1 MNSHTTQPVHARC
14 SKPRRA
20 INFTRDRRTV
30 RPGGKQCRPL
40 PQPPRLSLINPET
53 ASKPIKDALALLPV
67 INVFRAL
74 ANAESLYPY
83 FSNYLLQLFR
93 PMELDKALERM
104 IVLHVA
110 RRSDCIYAWRQ
121 NVVVGHSVGVTDEQ
135 IAALEKGEIKAS
147 CFSEAEQAAFAFTNE
162 VMDLIEATDHTYD
175 AVKKH
180 FSDRAITEMFY
191 VIGTYMMLARV
202 LRTGRIP
209 LDNKPADSP
218 Q

>member
-1 MNSHTTQPVHARC
+1 MSTATTA
-14 SKPRRA
+14 
-20 INFTRDRRTV
+20 
-30 RPGGKQCRPL
+30 
-40 PQPPRLSLINPET
+40 PRLSLIDPET
-53 ASKPIKDALALLPV
+53 ASKPINDALALLPV

-74 ANAESLYPY
+74 ANAESLYPS
-83 FSNYLLQLFR
+83 FSNYMLQLFR

-110 RRSDCIYAWRQ
+110 KRSDCVYAWRQ

-135 IAALEKGEIKAS
+135 IAALEKGDIKAS

-191 VIGTYMMLARV
+191 VIGTYMMVARV

-209 LDNKPADSP
+209 LDDQPADSP

>member
-1 MNSHTTQPVHARC
+1 MSTATTA
-14 SKPRRA
+14 
-20 INFTRDRRTV
+20 
-30 RPGGKQCRPL
+30 
-40 PQPPRLSLINPET
+40 PRLSLINPET

-83 FSNYLLQLFR
+83 FSNYMLQLFR

-110 RRSDCIYAWRQ
+110 KRSDCIYAWRQ

-191 VIGTYMMLARV
+191 VIGTYMMVARV

-209 LDNKPADSP
+209 LDDKPADSP